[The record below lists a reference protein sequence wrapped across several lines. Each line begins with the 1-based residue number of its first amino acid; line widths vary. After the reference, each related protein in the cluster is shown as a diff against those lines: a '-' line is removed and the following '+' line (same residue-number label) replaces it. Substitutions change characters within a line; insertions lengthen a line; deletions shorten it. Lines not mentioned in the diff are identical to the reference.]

1 MSLLPRI
8 LKPLAPTGES
18 SVPAGNLD
26 DTLIARF
33 GESPQQQL
41 TPAGREAQA
50 SIEALAAQPARAV
63 PAQPFAEAPP
73 ERRGFSISLTPAVRG
88 LKINSAHPL
97 ESTVEE
103 VGGLVTVSISW

>member
-8 LKPLAPTGES
+8 LKPVAPTGAAT
-18 SVPAGNLD
+18 PAGNLD
-26 DTLIARF
+26 DTLIERF
-33 GESPQQQL
+33 GESPQQL

-73 ERRGFSISLTPAVRG
+73 ERRGFSIALTPAVRG

-103 VGGLVTVSISW
+103 IGGTVTVSISW